1 MKQIPV
7 EEAVGSILCHD
18 ITQILPGEFK
28 GRKFKKG
35 HIIKEE
41 DIPVLL
47 SLGKEHIFVW
57 ENQPANGAVN
67 LADIMRG
74 NHLGPE
80 IFSRRFHRRKHAA
93 GGGGGG
99 TGCGG
104 HDCLG
109 TASALSDGGGGPD
122 RRVARGWG

>member
-18 ITQILPGEFK
+18 ITQILPGKFK

-57 ENQPANGAVN
+57 ENQPGMVHENDAATF
-67 LADIMRG
+67 LKDITMG
-74 NHLGPE
+74 EGLDFGE
-80 IFSRRFHRRKHAA
+80 IKEGKIGFN
-93 GGGGGG
+93 
-99 TGCGG
+99 
-104 HDCLG
+104 
-109 TASALSDGGGGPD
+109 ALYDGVLKVDEIG
-122 RRVARGWG
+122 RAHV